1 MKQRTNLKKSKIK
14 LEQVNVNDV
23 QNLEKMITT
32 ASESSLQQLADLIND
47 RYSTEYTVNDLKQ
60 ARDEYFNES
69 EVNYQEYADNAND
82 LLREEFFHER
92 MKEQMS
98 ENMMKLKIQ
107 YCTEIFIR
115 RIALEHMTHLQLND
129 RINTDS
135 AALRMKN
142 VVFNNIENTINN
154 RLKDINIDVNG
165 TAEPFLHDI
174 YNKTYD
180 YLQNLNKVFNDEILV
195 KLIVDSYFPA

>member
-1 MKQRTNLKKSKIK
+1 MKKLNESKIK
-14 LEQVNVNDV
+14 LEKVNVEEMKNFA
-23 QNLEKMITT
+23 QKIST
-32 ASESSLQQLADLIND
+32 ASDSSLQQLADLIND
-47 RYSTEYTVNDLKQ
+47 RYSTEFTVNDLKQ
-60 ARDEYFNES
+60 ARDSDFLES
-69 EVNYQEYADNAND
+69 EDNFQALTDRTND

-142 VVFNNIENTINN
+142 VVFKNIENTINN

-165 TAEPFLHDI
+165 TAETFLHDI